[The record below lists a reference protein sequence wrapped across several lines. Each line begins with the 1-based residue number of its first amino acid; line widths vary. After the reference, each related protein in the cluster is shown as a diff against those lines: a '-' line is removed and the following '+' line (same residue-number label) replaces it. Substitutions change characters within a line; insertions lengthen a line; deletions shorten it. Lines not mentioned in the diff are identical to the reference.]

1 MLFGIAL
8 LYDWN
13 ENWPLEKTLMLGKI
27 ESRRRKGVT
36 EDEMVGW
43 HHRLSGHEFEQIL
56 GDSEGKGRLVCCS
69 PWGRKQLYTT
79 EQLNNKGKCSCY
91 QVLFVFIVVEVLLST
106 CNLPGNHY
114 WSSVHSILCRC
125 TSVWAAQSVQQKP
138 KDIQIVNQENPS
150 DWSCHSHS
158 LSKDALSSN
167 LKNFFTDCSPDLETV
182 YNLLQILHFIF
193 LLFL

>member
-1 MLFGIAL
+1 MWNERNCVEVWMFFGIAL

-56 GDSEGKGRLVCCS
+56 GDSEGKGRLACCR
-69 PWGRKQLYTT
+69 PWGCKQLYMT

-114 WSSVHSILCRC
+114 WSSVHSILCWLYF
-125 TSVWAAQSVQQKP
+125 SVGCSERSAETQGHSNCKP
-138 KDIQIVNQENPS
+138 RKSIR
-150 DWSCHSHS
+150 
-158 LSKDALSSN
+158 
-167 LKNFFTDCSPDLETV
+167 LKLPFP
-182 YNLLQILHFIF
+182 FII
-193 LLFL
+193 